1 MKTTWYL
8 VATLAVLALG
18 GSLFRGIK
26 TLAGGALPEVEYW
39 AVCRDLPENAHWTG
53 DNISAD
59 GLRKEIHQEETSPNV
74 W

>member
-1 MKTTWYL
+1 MKTKRYFI
-8 VATLAVLALG
+8 ATLAVFALG

-26 TLAGGALPEVEYW
+26 TLAGGELPEVEYW
-39 AVCRDLPENAHWTG
+39 AVCRDLPANAHWTG

-59 GLRKEIHQEETSPNV
+59 GLRKEIRQKEASLDV

>member
-8 VATLAVLALG
+8 VATLVVLALG

-26 TLAGGALPEVEYW
+26 TLAGGELPEVEYW
-39 AVCRDLPENAHWTG
+39 AVCRDLPANAHWTG
-53 DNISAD
+53 DNTSAD
-59 GLRKEIHQEETSPNV
+59 GLRKEIRQKETSLNV